1 LIGFGTSLINL
12 ANTHNSIAESKRT
25 PRLQVHRFWKSLT
38 LALGLLLLLAI
49 WQGGWLPFR
58 SASLTSIALI
68 PQETSLPKGL
78 NRQFHLIGRYSDG
91 KIRDLTTSAKW
102 SSTNT
107 SAMLIDDTGLAT
119 ATGVGDTTV
128 RASSGSTTAESGI
141 SITPAALVGLAI
153 SPFNLSVGRGTKLQF
168 RVTGTAS
175 DSTSNDVTDK
185 VQFIS
190 TNPSVVAVDGS
201 GVARALGIGTS
212 VIRASYHGVA
222 TATSLSVTRDRNGF
236 SGVLVSRGDE
246 MRTSDNLNES
256 ILTLANVNAATF
268 GKLFAN
274 PVDGY
279 VYAQPLYVPALTI
292 PEHGNHNVVYVAT
305 ENNSVYAFDGD
316 QPGPPLWNVNLGP
329 PAPLWTLPCKDI
341 QPTVGI
347 TGTPVIDL
355 ASNTMY
361 VVARTLKGRTNY
373 YYLHALD
380 IADGTEKFGGPVE
393 ISATASGTAE
403 GSHEGKITFDPLLQ
417 LQRPGLVLAG
427 GSIYVA
433 FGSDCDFGLFHG
445 WLFAYDARTLAQK
458 NLFIPTPDGENG
470 GIWQSGAAPAV
481 DLDGNMYLVTGDG
494 EFDAHVGGRDYGDAI
509 LKLPL
514 AAPTFAPTDYF
525 SPFNQ
530 RKLLDDNQD
539 LGTGGVILLPDQPG
553 VHPHL
558 LLTAGKDGTIYLV
571 DRDDL
576 GHFKSSSD
584 SQIVQ
589 SLQHKFVHRIHSSA
603 AFWAGSEK
611 SWVYLGG
618 VSDSLKAFALND
630 GKLSDSPTSQ
640 SETTFGYPGP
650 TPAISANG
658 KLNGIVWALSSNP
671 GSPDQVLNAYDARD
685 LGKLLYSSNQA
696 ANNRDKADGQV
707 KFVVPTI
714 ANGKVYFGTRDH
726 LDAYGLLH

>member
-1 LIGFGTSLINL
+1 MIGLGTSLINL

-38 LALGLLLLLAI
+38 LVLGLLLVLAI

-107 SAMLIDDTGLAT
+107 NAMLIDDSGLAT

-141 SITPAALVGLAI
+141 SVTPSALVGLAI

-168 RVTGTAS
+168 RVTGTSS

-190 TNPSVVAVDGS
+190 TNPSVAAVDGS

-212 VIRASYHGVA
+212 LIRASYHGIT

-236 SGVLVSRGDE
+236 SGVLSSRVDE

-268 GKLFAN
+268 GKIFAN

-316 QPGPPLWNVNLGP
+316 QPGPPLWSVNLGP

-380 IADGTEKFGGPVE
+380 IANGTEKFGGPVE

-427 GSIYVA
+427 DSIYVA

-481 DLDGNMYLVTGDG
+481 DLDGSMYLVTGDG
-494 EFDAHVGGRDYGDAI
+494 EFDANVGGRDYGDAI